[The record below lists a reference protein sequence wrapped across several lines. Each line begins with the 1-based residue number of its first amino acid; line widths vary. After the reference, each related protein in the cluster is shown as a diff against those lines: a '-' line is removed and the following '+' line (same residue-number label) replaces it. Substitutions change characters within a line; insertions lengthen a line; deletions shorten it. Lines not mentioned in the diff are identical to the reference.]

1 MNSNIPRHAIWK
13 PGMTWDKVGELDPD
27 TRHVATAGAS
37 KRRGAPTRH
46 GRDGNRSEALLY
58 PTWFAE
64 GFHLVEDPDVAH
76 ALARAYNGLDR
87 GFLQSRA
94 GQAVRC
100 VDGTGCRTSS
110 FAVEELRR
118 TAKIPCFRA
127 AFIRPMFLE
136 GHYFTHPIY
145 DPLWA
150 ELENLGTTAAVHPAV
165 GMWNPEWTSHGPFFE
180 KIKTTA
186 APSFVHDR
194 GRRWSRGWWWIGHR
208 LRFHR
213 VAATRTSESRRS
225 LRRGSTITCSS
236 RRR

>member
-1 MNSNIPRHAIWK
+1 MGI
-13 PGMTWDKVGELDPD
+13 DQ
-27 TRHVATAGAS
+27 
-37 KRRGAPTRH
+37 
-46 GRDGNRSEALLY
+46 ALLY

-64 GFHLVEDPDVAH
+64 GFHLVEDPDVAY
-76 ALARAYNGLDR
+76 ALARAYNDWIADFCKAAPDR
-87 GFLQSRA
+87 LFAASMVPLQNI
-94 GQAVRC
+94 
-100 VDGTGCRTSS
+100 D

-150 ELENLGTTAAVHPAV
+150 ELESLGTTCAVHPAV

-180 KIKTTA
+180 KIKTRLHHRSFTTA
-186 APSFVHDR
+186 EGGGPAAGGGSDMRSVSP
-194 GRRWSRGWWWIGHR
+194 RRRRSDIR
-208 LRFHR
+208 LL
-213 VAATRTSESRRS
+213 RS
-225 LRRGSTITCSS
+225 LRRGSTIICSS